1 MDPVLTFEQLQAIQ
15 AKPDGP
21 VRVVNPQSNE
31 AYIIVRAVIYDQM
44 QRILKDE
51 YQLSDTYVAQVQSA
65 MRAGWNDPAMD
76 DYNNYDENFK
86 NLCQ

>member
-31 AYIIVRAVIYDQM
+31 AYIIVRAVVYDQM
-44 QRILKDE
+44 QSILKDE

-65 MRAGWNDPAMD
+65 MRAGWDDPAMD

-86 NLCQ
+86 KLCQ